1 MFSQADSELS
11 ENLIRHQ
18 VLNTLRTFNLKNRE
32 KYGQMV
38 ICVDGGATWRREIFP
53 QYKASRA
60 TKRANDNKDWD
71 AIFKIF
77 NTIQE
82 ELKDFVPFRYVH
94 VVGVEADD
102 VIATLVKHTQ
112 ESNEFGLGEAEPV
125 LIISNDGDFL
135 QLQKYKNVRQFS
147 PMKKILISE
156 GDPLNTLREKIL
168 RGDSGDGVPNVLSD
182 DKVFVDGVRQ
192 TSLRSPQV
200 ETWLKNWSKL
210 KQLMDEKTYRNLQRN
225 QLLIDLDNIP
235 LDKTE
240 LILKAYQ
247 EAKVAPNNRLMNYLI
262 TKRCGVL
269 LESAQD
275 FFSK

>member
-38 ICVDGGATWRREIFP
+38 ICVDGGATWRREAFP

-60 TKRANDNKDWD
+60 TKRAKDDKDWD

-112 ESNEFGLGEAEPV
+112 EGNEFGLGEAEPV

-147 PMKKILISE
+147 PMKKILITESN
-156 GDPLNTLREKIL
+156 PLNALREKVL
-168 RGDSGDGVPNVLSD
+168 RGDTGDGVPNVLSD
-182 DKVFVDGVRQ
+182 DKVFVDGIRQ
-192 TSLRSPQV
+192 TSLRAPQV

-240 LILKAYQ
+240 LILNAYR
-247 EAKVAPNNRLMNYLI
+247 EAKVAPNNKLMNYLI